1 MVFVL
6 SSWISVHLSMVLDV
20 KAELLITQQM
30 SKIEP
35 KEKKKGEKSQKKGNK
50 QNENKILHFTEASS
64 SSRKDKAEMM
74 IMLS

>member
-35 KEKKKGEKSQKKGNK
+35 KERKKGGKVPEKRQ
-50 QNENKILHFTEASS
+50 
-64 SSRKDKAEMM
+64 
-74 IMLS
+74 

>member
-35 KEKKKGEKSQKKGNK
+35 KEKKRGKSPRKKAISK
-50 QNENKILHFTEASS
+50 TKIKFYTSPKHHHHQ
-64 SSRKDKAEMM
+64 
-74 IMLS
+74 